1 MNCKLKIKI
10 GRDDN
15 YAFGPGVKEL
25 LMAIDEYGSIRKAAM
40 SMELSYSKALHILNR
55 SEEAFKRELVSR
67 VTGGAGGGK
76 AILTEDG
83 RKIVELYSLFESKL
97 KKEADILFDEIFGDY
112 LSVVE

>member
-1 MNCKLKIKI
+1 MNCKIKIKI

-25 LMAIDEYGSIRKAAM
+25 LLAIDKQGSIRKAAM

-67 VTGGAGGGK
+67 VTGGAGGGR
-76 AILTEDG
+76 ATLTEDG
-83 RKIVELYSLFESKL
+83 RKIVELYSLFESKV
-97 KKEADILFDEIFGDY
+97 KKETDILFDEIFGDY
-112 LSVVE
+112 LGEE